1 MEIKYNINEE
11 KGTVVA
17 YFDGGKQNVKEHM
30 KYKMLKLIYYTYDI
44 AKYIDKEFAELDD
57 SYFVGKAKVNL
68 EAGDTFNADIGKF
81 LAKDRLIRKHRKLEK
96 RIANKIADVIERFYT
111 DMIAKLRGI

>member
-11 KGTVVA
+11 KGIVVA
-17 YFDGGKQNVKEHM
+17 YFDGGKPNVKEHM
-30 KYKMLKLIYYTYDI
+30 TYKMLKLIYYTYDI
-44 AKYIDKEFAELDD
+44 TKYIDKEFAELDD

-68 EAGDTFNADIGKF
+68 AAGDKFNADIGKF

-96 RIANKIADVIERFYT
+96 RIANKIADIIERFYT
-111 DMIAKLRGI
+111 EMITKLRGI

>member
-30 KYKMLKLIYYTYDI
+30 TYKMLKLIYYTYDI
-44 AKYIDKEFAELDD
+44 TKYIDKEFAELDD
-57 SYFVGKAKVNL
+57 SYFVGKAKVNF
-68 EAGDTFNADIGKF
+68 EAGDKFIVEVGKY
-81 LAKDRLIRKHRKLEK
+81 LAHDRLLYKHRKLEK
-96 RIANKIADVIERFYT
+96 RIANKIADVIGRFYI